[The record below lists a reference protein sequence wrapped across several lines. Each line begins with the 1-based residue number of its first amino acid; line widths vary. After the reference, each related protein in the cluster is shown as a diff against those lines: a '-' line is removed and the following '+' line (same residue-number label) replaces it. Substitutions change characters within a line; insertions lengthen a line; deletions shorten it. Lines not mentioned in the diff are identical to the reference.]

1 MLFQIPGGFL
11 ARTDACKPAANST
24 ASTCQLLLSEVS
36 VRNNTANAAGGAL
49 ITNIRPEVLRLDEC
63 SKGAAVDPETLSCL
77 QAPNALIE
85 RVAGERRS
93 SGRSLLQQ
101 GDGGSGSAAAGGD
114 NVALS
119 GSGNMLLS
127 SAASVKC
134 QNMQRLG
141 PGSEP
146 LWIDDD
152 CSIPIR
158 APPGQPF
165 GRSFVLLDG
174 FGEPISSGIY
184 DARMPMAVSRH
195 RGFRRMS
202 FVELNPQG

>member
-1 MLFQIPGGFL
+1 MLLWTAGGFL
-11 ARTDACKPAANST
+11 ARTDACKPAGNST
-24 ASTCQLLLSEVS
+24 ASSCQLQLSEVS

-49 ITNIRPEVLRLDEC
+49 ITNIRPEVLRLDDC
-63 SKGAAVDPETLSCL
+63 SKGTAVNPETLSCL

-85 RVAGERRS
+85 RVAGQRHS
-93 SGRSLLQQ
+93 SGRSLLQK
-101 GDGGSGSAAAGGD
+101 GDGSGSAAAGGD

-184 DARMPMAVSRH
+184 DARMPMAVSKH
-195 RGFRRMS
+195 
-202 FVELNPQG
+202 